1 MTPDE
6 VRAIVEAEIGND
18 RSRSDPHG
26 VDLKACLVTPWMVS
40 CQNTFPQLEGGRP
53 LNLWMVLEESPDKKD
68 GYLIT
73 FDEQNHKF
81 GLAAW
86 SGDIPVF
93 LGYHGGFINTLE
105 GM

>member
-18 RSRSDPHG
+18 WSRKNPHG
-26 VDLKACLVTPWMVS
+26 VDLRACLVTPRVVS

-53 LNLWMVLEESPDKKD
+53 LDLWIVLEETPGKKD
-68 GYLIT
+68 GYLIA
-73 FDEQNHKF
+73 FDERKHKF
-81 GLAAW
+81 GLADW
-86 SGDIPVF
+86 NGDIPVF
-93 LGYHGGFINTLE
+93 LGYHGSFMDTLE

>member
-18 RSRSDPHG
+18 WSRENPHG
-26 VDLKACLVTPWMVS
+26 VDLRACLVTPRLVS

-53 LNLWMVLEESPDKKD
+53 LDLWIVLEETPGKKD
-68 GYLIT
+68 GYLIA
-73 FDEQNHKF
+73 FDERTRKF
-81 GLAAW
+81 GLADW
-86 SGDIPVF
+86 GGDVPVF
-93 LGYHGGFINTLE
+93 LGYHGSFMDTLE